1 MEIEAI
7 RENGDAGRRFGVP
20 LLNSL
25 RLVINTFR
33 KFGRTSIPGRKSKN
47 FGAVITIN
55 AL

>member
-7 RENGDAGRRFGVP
+7 GENGDAGRRFDVP

-33 KFGRTSIPGRKSKN
+33 NFGRTSILGRKSEN
-47 FGAVITIN
+47 FGTAITIG